1 MKAPFFFAG
10 LLVMGISTHAQIKLP
25 VALPNA
31 QQAVQGLKNAV
42 QGSEGGLTQEEIGQ
56 ALKEALRSGVDT
68 GVSHLAKVG
77 GIAQN
82 PIYRIP
88 LPPEVMQL
96 KDKIQKNPAL
106 KLALQPKLD
115 ILEAKMNE
123 GAEQAMKS
131 AAPIFRE
138 AIVSMTLQDALG
150 ILQGEDQAATAYLQ
164 NTTQTAV
171 QNALAPVIKDALDA
185 VEIAR
190 YWTPVVEAINANKI
204 LLGVKE
210 DINPDLPAY
219 VNALATVALFKEI
232 GMQEKKIRQN
242 PLART
247 SELLKKVFGSKLAL
261 G

>member
-1 MKAPFFFAG
+1 M
-10 LLVMGISTHAQIKLP
+10 
-25 VALPNA
+25 
-31 QQAVQGLKNAV
+31 
-42 QGSEGGLTQEEIGQ
+42 
-56 ALKEALRSGVDT
+56 DT

-82 PIYRIP
+82 PIYHIP
-88 LPPEVMQL
+88 LPPEVTQL

-171 QNALAPVIKDALDA
+171 QNAFAPVIKDALDA

-247 SELLKKVFGSKLAL
+247 SELLKKVFGSKLAQ